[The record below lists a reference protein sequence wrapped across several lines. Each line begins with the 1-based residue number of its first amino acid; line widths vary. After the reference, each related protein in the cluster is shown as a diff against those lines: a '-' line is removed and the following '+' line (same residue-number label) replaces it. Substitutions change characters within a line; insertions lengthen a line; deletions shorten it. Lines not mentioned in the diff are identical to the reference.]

1 MNKNIEFDFGKK
13 LKHLLVTLVK
23 NAATPVPPN
32 ALEAARL
39 FEAYGWDKLPLAER
53 RDRTRLVR
61 TDVGPGS
68 SVEAFF
74 KAYPHPFTR
83 DRYAEFLVALD
94 AYVDALSAEPA

>member
-23 NAATPVPPN
+23 NAATPVPPT

-39 FEAYGWDKLPLAER
+39 FESYEWDKLSLADR
-53 RDRTRLVR
+53 RQRAAKIKTEL
-61 TDVGPGS
+61 GPGS
-68 SVEAFF
+68 RAEAFF

-83 DRYAEFLVALD
+83 DRYAEFLAAFN
-94 AYVDALSAEPA
+94 AYLDALSAEPA